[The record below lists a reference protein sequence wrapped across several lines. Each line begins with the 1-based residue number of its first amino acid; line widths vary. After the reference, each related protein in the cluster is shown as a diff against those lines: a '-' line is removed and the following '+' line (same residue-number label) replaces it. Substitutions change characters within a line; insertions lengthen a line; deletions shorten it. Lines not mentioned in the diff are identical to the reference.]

1 MNQSFLYTRQMMT
14 QSFKIASVSAILLF
28 VLASTVAAF
37 AADERRDNR
46 FVPQN
51 DDYRASS
58 KRAASQGSS
67 PDCCPADLNC
77 DGVVNGADLGILLG
91 DWGQKGVPGDI
102 TGDGPVNGADLGILL
117 GAWGPCTG

>member
-1 MNQSFLYTRQMMT
+1 MT

-77 DGVVNGADLGILLG
+77 DGVVNGADLGLMLG
-91 DWGQKGVPGDI
+91 AWGVCGKGPCIADLND
-102 TGDGPVNGADLGILL
+102 DGHVNGADLGLLL
-117 GAWGPCTG
+117 GGWGVCP

>member
-1 MNQSFLYTRQMMT
+1 MS
-14 QSFKIASVSAILLF
+14 SIAKISAALVIL
-28 VLASTVAAF
+28 AF
-37 AADERRDNR
+37 AFASAVTAFAEDKGRSNR

-51 DDYRASS
+51 DNYRASGE
-58 KRAASQGSS
+58 RAASQGSS
-67 PDCCPADLNC
+67 PECCPADLNC

>member
-1 MNQSFLYTRQMMT
+1 MSLSVKT
-14 QSFKIASVSAILLF
+14 ASVFAILLF
-28 VLASTVAAF
+28 VLVSAVAAS
-37 AADERRDNR
+37 AADERRNDR
-46 FVPQN
+46 FVPRN
-51 DDYRASS
+51 DDYRASGE
-58 KRAASQGSS
+58 RAASQGSS

>member
-1 MNQSFLYTRQMMT
+1 MSF
-14 QSFKIASVSAILLF
+14 SAKIRSVIVILVF
-28 VLASTVAAF
+28 VLMTAVTAYAENKGRQ
-37 AADERRDNR
+37 DR
-46 FVPQN
+46 FVPRN
-51 DDYRASS
+51 DDYRASGQ
-58 KRAASQGSS
+58 RAASQGSS

-91 DWGQKGVPGDI
+91 DWGQEGVPGDI

>member
-1 MNQSFLYTRQMMT
+1 MSF
-14 QSFKIASVSAILLF
+14 SAKIFSVIVILAF
-28 VLASTVAAF
+28 VLMTAVTAF
-37 AADERRDNR
+37 AENKGRQDR
-46 FVPQN
+46 FVPRN
-51 DDYRASS
+51 DDYRASGQ
-58 KRAASQGSS
+58 RAASQGSS

-91 DWGQKGVPGDI
+91 DWGQEGVPGDI

>member
-1 MNQSFLYTRQMMT
+1 MT

-77 DGVVNGADLGILLG
+77 DGIVNGADLGLLLG
-91 DWGQKGVPGDI
+91 SWGDSGVPADI
-102 TGDGPVNGADLGILL
+102 SGDGSVDGADLGLLL
-117 GAWGPCTG
+117 GSWGPCSG

>member
-1 MNQSFLYTRQMMT
+1 MSLSPRTI
-14 QSFKIASVSAILLF
+14 SISAILLV
-28 VLASTVAAF
+28 VLASAAAAVAA
-37 AADERRDNR
+37 DRGREDR
-46 FVPQN
+46 FVPRN
-51 DDYRASS
+51 DDFRASAE
-58 KRAASQGSS
+58 RVASQGSS

-117 GAWGPCTG
+117 GAWGPCAG

>member
-1 MNQSFLYTRQMMT
+1 MS
-14 QSFKIASVSAILLF
+14 SIAKISAALVILAF
-28 VLASTVAAF
+28 VLASAVTAF
-37 AADERRDNR
+37 AEDKGRKNR

-51 DDYRASS
+51 DNYRASGE
-58 KRAASQGSS
+58 RAASQGSS
-67 PDCCPADLNC
+67 PECCPADLNC